1 MMAFMVIKMKL
12 VTLKVSLHR
21 FLIKSQKVRENH
33 QKKDFKIRKSKRV
46 SICLRTW
53 KWKMTISKNISI
65 VSNKNSPNGDKN
77 MIFQR
82 QKQQKTERIINSKG
96 KKD

>member
-1 MMAFMVIKMKL
+1 MMAFLVIKMK
-12 VTLKVSLHR
+12 VVAMKVLLHR
-21 FLIKSQKVRENH
+21 FLIKSRKVRENH
-33 QKKDFKIRKSKRV
+33 QKKDSQIRKSKRV
-46 SICLRTW
+46 SICSRTW

-65 VSNKNSPNGDKN
+65 VSNKNSQNGDKN

-82 QKQQKTERIINSKG
+82 QKQQKTERFTNSKD